1 VAVEDALA
9 RWGDA
14 QAAVAVLLRERDR
27 IEVLVTERA
36 RRESDPWSGHWSFPG
51 GRRRAGES
59 PLDAA
64 CRETEEEVG
73 LALRECPPLGC
84 LAARSPRNRPELLVL
99 PILFAWDR
107 DAEPRP
113 GPEVASVEWVPLAEL
128 PRTRTTLTIVIQG
141 RERPMPAF
149 ADGRHTIWG
158 FTYRVLED
166 LLPLVP

>member
-1 VAVEDALA
+1 MDDALA

-14 QAAVAVLLRERDR
+14 QASVAVLLRERGGLA
-27 IEVLVTERA
+27 VLVTERA

-99 PILFAWDR
+99 PIVFAWDR
-107 DAEPRP
+107 DAEPRL

>member
-1 VAVEDALA
+1 MNSSRIYSQAWAKGRAVRRVVAPNLA
-9 RWGDA
+9 APG
-14 QAAVAVLLRERDR
+14 L
-27 IEVLVTERA
+27 
-36 RRESDPWSGHWSFPG
+36 SG